1 MQDILS
7 ELPMGFGMALARN
20 TDAMERFASLSEQQ
34 QQEIIGRTHSVQSKR
49 KCSSLSIPILQERGE
64 FCDDSGR

>member
-20 TDAMERFASLSEQQ
+20 TQAMERFASLSEQQ
-34 QQEIIGRTHSVQSKR
+34 QKEIIGRTHSVQSK
-49 KCSSLSIPILQERGE
+49 KEMQQLVDSLVTGE
-64 FCDDSGR
+64 GGML

>member
-20 TDAMERFASLSEQQ
+20 TQAMETFAALSKEH
-34 QQEIIGRTHSVQSKR
+34 QQEIIGKTHSVQSK
-49 KCSSLSIPILQERGE
+49 KEMQALVNSLVTGE
-64 FCDDSGR
+64 EGVK

>member
-20 TDAMERFASLSEQQ
+20 TQAMETFSSLSREQ
-34 QQEIIGRTHSVQSKR
+34 QQEIIGKTHSVESK
-49 KCSSLSIPILQERGE
+49 KEMQALVNSLVTGE
-64 FCDDSGR
+64 EGVK

>member
-34 QQEIIGRTHSVQSKR
+34 QQEIIGRTHSVKKKKEMQQLVD
-49 KCSSLSIPILQERGE
+49 SLTTGE
-64 FCDDSGR
+64 GGML

>member
-20 TDAMERFASLSEQQ
+20 TQAMETFSALSHEQ
-34 QQEIIGRTHSVQSKR
+34 QQEIIGKTHSVQSK
-49 KCSSLSIPILQERGE
+49 KEMQSLVNSLVTGE
-64 FCDDSGR
+64 EGAK

>member
-20 TDAMERFASLSEQQ
+20 TQAMETFSALSREQ
-34 QQEIIGRTHSVQSKR
+34 QQEIIGKTHSVESK
-49 KCSSLSIPILQERGE
+49 KEMQALVNSLVTGE
-64 FCDDSGR
+64 EGAK